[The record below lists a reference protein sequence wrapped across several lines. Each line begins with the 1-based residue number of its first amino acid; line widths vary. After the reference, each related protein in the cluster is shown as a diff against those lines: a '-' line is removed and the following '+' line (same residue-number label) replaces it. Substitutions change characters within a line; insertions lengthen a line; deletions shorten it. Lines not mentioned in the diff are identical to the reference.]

1 MTDTEYQVGR
11 GISDVTGE
19 PADAGMLGYGKAE
32 QRSDGIHTRL
42 RSRAFVFAAGNER
55 VLLVVSELPLMFDSV
70 HRTVLARL
78 ADRFGELYTARNTM
92 LTATHTH
99 CGPGGYSHHLLYN
112 ATTNGFRPKT
122 FGAIV
127 DGIVEAV
134 ERAHADVAAATLSL
148 NRGKLENASVNRS
161 RVAFERNPLPD
172 KEFFPDAIDPQ
183 TTLLRIERDGG
194 LVGAITWFAAH
205 NTSMTN
211 TNTLI
216 SSDNKGYATYH
227 WERVERGVDYLAD
240 TEPDFIA
247 AFAQTNA
254 GDMSPNL
261 NLKPGSGP
269 TEDEVENTRI
279 IGLRQYDAAAKLL
292 AEQAVPLTGGV
303 DSRAVYIDLSDVEVA
318 PEFAGDGA
326 VHHTSGPAAGAS
338 ALAGAWADGVGFP
351 GFREGA
357 NPVFDIPSKLAYRL
371 SKKLQDSQAPKG
383 IALPGAA
390 LNKVRPLVAE
400 RFPLQLL
407 RIGRLYLIGIPG
419 EVTIV
424 SGLRLRRTVAEIVG
438 ADLADVLVAGYS
450 NGYFH
455 YVTTPE
461 EYEAQQYEGGSTLF
475 GRWQLPALQQTAALL
490 ARAMKNDLPAPAG
503 VDLPDLRAQKSR
515 VPKAPNDVTPPGRD
529 FGDVL
534 VEPAPT
540 YSRGGQVRATF
551 VGAYPNNDL
560 RRGGTY
566 LEVQQETES
575 GWRRIAD
582 DGDFSTTFRWS
593 RDGKA
598 GSSVVVTWTVPSGQ
612 AAGNYRIAYL
622 GDADIGSGALM
633 PFTGFTRSFAVG

>member
-1 MTDTEYQVGR
+1 MTEFRVGR

-19 PADAGMLGYGKAE
+19 AAEAGMLGYGKAE
-32 QRSDGIHTRL
+32 QRSDGIHMRL
-42 RSRAFVFAAGNER
+42 RSRAFVFASGNER
-55 VLLVVSELPLMFDSV
+55 VLLVVSELPLMFDSI

-78 ADRFGELYTARNTM
+78 ADRFGGLYTARNTM
-92 LTATHTH
+92 LTVTHTH

-112 ATTNGFRPKT
+112 TTTNGFRPKT
-122 FGAIV
+122 FDATV
-127 DGIVEAV
+127 DGTVEAV
-134 ERAHADVAAATLSL
+134 ERAHADVADAMLSL
-148 NRGKLENASVNRS
+148 NRGTLENASVNRS
-161 RVAFERNPLPD
+161 RVAFERNPLSD

-183 TTLLRIERDGG
+183 ITLLRIEREGG
-194 LVGAITWFAAH
+194 LAGAVTWFASH

-216 SSDNKGYATYH
+216 SSDNKGYAAYH
-227 WERVERGVDYLAD
+227 WERVERGVDYLANI
-240 TEPDFIA
+240 EPDFIA

-269 TEDEVENTRI
+269 TENEVENTRI
-279 IGLRQYDAAAKLL
+279 IGSRQYDAAAELL

-303 DSRAVYIDLSDVEVA
+303 DSRVVYIDLSDVEVA

-326 VHHTSGPAAGAS
+326 VHHTSGPAVGAS

-357 NPVFDIPSKLAYRL
+357 NPVFDVPSKLAYGAFKHLR
-371 SKKLQDSQAPKG
+371 DSQAPKG
-383 IALPGAA
+383 IVLSGST
-390 LNKVRPLVAE
+390 LNKIRPLVAE
-400 RFPLQLL
+400 RFPVQLL
-407 RIGRLYLIGIPG
+407 RIGRLYLVGIPG

-438 ADLADVLVAGYS
+438 ADLDDVLVAGYS

-490 ARAMKNDLPAPAG
+490 ARAMKNSLPAPDG
-503 VDLPDLRAQKSR
+503 VELPTLRVPRSR
-515 VPKAPNDVTPPGRD
+515 VPKVPNDVTPPERA

-534 VEPAPT
+534 IEPGPACEP
-540 YSRGGQVRATF
+540 GAQVRATF
-551 VGAYPNNDL
+551 VGAYPDNDL
-560 RRGGTY
+560 HRGGTY
-566 LEVQQETES
+566 LEVQQETAS

-598 GSSVVVTWTVPSGQ
+598 RSSIVVTWNVPDGQ
-612 AAGNYRIAYL
+612 PAGNYRIGYH
-622 GDADIGSGALM
+622 GDAAGPGGLT